1 MQTLCRKKVHD
12 GGFCR
17 NWACGCARCALILL
31 CILCAGC
38 SPRPGASFGFTD
50 GKPIYVIR
58 ENTKEECLRTA
69 ERRCQSAFIV
79 LEEGPVANPRGGWV
93 DPERHTLERGYS
105 VRVKCD
111 SH

>member
-1 MQTLCRKKVHD
+1 MYK
-12 GGFCR
+12 FCVLLLL
-17 NWACGCARCALILL
+17 CAL
-31 CILCAGC
+31 CVSC

-69 ERRCQSAFIV
+69 ERRCQSGFAV
-79 LEEGPVANPRGGWV
+79 LEEGPTSHYRSGWV
-93 DPERHTLERGYS
+93 EPERQKVENAYS
-105 VRVKCD
+105 MRVKCD

>member
-1 MQTLCRKKVHD
+1 MHKYCMV
-12 GGFCR
+12 G
-17 NWACGCARCALILL
+17 LL

-38 SPRPGASFGFTD
+38 SPRPGSSFGFSD

-69 ERRCQSAFIV
+69 ESRCRGGFAV
-79 LEEGPVANPRGGWV
+79 LEEGPVARYQGAWV
-93 DPERHTLERGYS
+93 DPARQKLEPAYS

>member
-1 MQTLCRKKVHD
+1 MYKCCVLMVL
-12 GGFCR
+12 
-17 NWACGCARCALILL
+17 CAL
-31 CILCAGC
+31 CASC

-50 GKPIYVIR
+50 GKPIHVIR

-69 ERRCQSAFIV
+69 EHRCQGGFAV
-79 LEEGPVANPRGGWV
+79 LEEGPHPR
-93 DPERHTLERGYS
+93 HRGAWAEPARQTVENAYF

>member
-1 MQTLCRKKVHD
+1 MYKCCV
-12 GGFCR
+12 
-17 NWACGCARCALILL
+17 LILL
-31 CILCAGC
+31 CFLCASC
-38 SPRPGASFGFTD
+38 SPRPGTSFGFTD

-69 ERRCQSAFIV
+69 EHRCQSGFSI
-79 LEEGPVANPRGGWV
+79 LEEGPVSRHRGGWV
-93 DPERHTLERGYS
+93 DPGRGTLEHAYS

>member
-1 MQTLCRKKVHD
+1 MQILCRKEVH
-12 GGFCR
+12 GRVFCR
-17 NWACGCARCALILL
+17 NRGLVLCALILL
-31 CILCAGC
+31 CVASVGC

-50 GKPIYVIR
+50 GKPIYIIR

-69 ERRCQSAFIV
+69 ERRCQSAFTI
-79 LEEGPVANPRGGWV
+79 LDEGPVSNTRGGWV
-93 DPERHTLERGYS
+93 EPERHTVERMYS